1 MEKPLNFVNING
13 LKFAYQT
20 PFSIVELVQYMGFN
34 KNVIVVDY
42 NGYILDV
49 SIWRTTFLRNKDS
62 VEILS
67 MAGGG

>member
-1 MEKPLNFVNING
+1 MEKHLNFVNING

-20 PFSIVELVQYMGFN
+20 PFSIGELVNYMGFN

-49 SIWRTTFLRNKDS
+49 SSWKTTLLRNNDS